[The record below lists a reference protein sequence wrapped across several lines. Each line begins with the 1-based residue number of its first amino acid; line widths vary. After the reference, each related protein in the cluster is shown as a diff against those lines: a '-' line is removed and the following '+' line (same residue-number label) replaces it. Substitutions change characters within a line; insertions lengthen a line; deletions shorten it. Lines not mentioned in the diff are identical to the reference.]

1 MGIMIGMFQQKQAD
15 LTKELVDDALDIFQ
29 VSLAISRVRN
39 TIDVSQI
46 EADDIEAIGQVCD
59 EVIDGYSF
67 DEFSSDDLLALV
79 LEESIA

>member
-1 MGIMIGMFQQKQAD
+1 MIGMFQQKQAD

-39 TIDVSQI
+39 TIDVSEI
-46 EADDIEAIGQVCD
+46 EDNDIEAIAQVCD